1 MRRLLRGQLPRWA
14 DLPVTEVA
22 SAGTAH
28 AVFRLG
34 RELVVRLPR
43 TRGSADDV
51 DREHRWL
58 TRIAPSLPA
67 AVPAPLGRGVPA
79 GGFPWPWSVYG
90 RLSGDNPVSGRLA
103 GPTAFAGDLAD
114 FVAALH
120 RSPPRVRCGCR
131 RRSVGEPG
139 FSSRSPPS
147 GPVSYRAEPLSARD
161 AGARAAIGALDG
173 PDGTVDAGAAVAAW
187 EASLRV
193 PGWNGP
199 RVWAHADLQPGES
212 AAPRGTARR
221 RHRLRPSGPG

>member
-1 MRRLLRGQLPRWA
+1 MGGPARDRG
-14 DLPVTEVA
+14 
-22 SAGTAH
+22 G
-28 AVFRLG
+28 LG
-34 RELVVRLPR
+34 RHRPRHVPPRPGVVVRLPR
-43 TRGSADDV
+43 TRGSADEV

-58 TRIAPSLPA
+58 PRIAPSLPA

-90 RLSGDNPVSGRLA
+90 RLSGENPVSGRL
-103 GPTAFAGDLAD
+103 GRTHGVRREPGG
-114 FVAALH
+114 VRRRAAPG
-120 RSPPRVRCGCR
+120 STPRVRYGCR
-131 RRSVGEPG
+131 RRFVGEPG

-199 RVWAHADLQPGES
+199 RVWAHADLRPGNLLPLGGRLGAVIDFGRRARVS
-212 AAPRGTARR
+212 PRST
-221 RHRLRPSGPG
+221 